1 MGSINTGRVV
11 WGGLLA
17 GLVIFASTAVR
28 ILALREQITG
38 FIENHGLQGL
48 GQTAG
53 IAFFAV
59 YSVALGILMVWLYAA
74 IRPRFGAGATTA
86 IAGGVFYW
94 ISIYF
99 LPFAALLRF
108 DLIPI
113 GGVLVHWIWTVFEI
127 PLASVAGAWV
137 YQEDEGSAE
146 G

>member
-11 WGGLLA
+11 LGGLLA
-17 GLVIFASTAVR
+17 GLVIFVSTAVR
-28 ILALREQITG
+28 ILVLREQILG

-48 GQTAG
+48 GQTEG
-53 IAFFAV
+53 LVFFAV
-59 YSVALGILMVWLYAA
+59 YSVALGILIVWLYAA

-86 IAGGVFYW
+86 IAGGVFFW

-99 LPFAALLRF
+99 VPYAALLRF

-113 GGVLVHWIWTVFEI
+113 GGVLVHWIWTVVEI

-137 YQEDEGSAE
+137 YQEE
-146 G
+146 